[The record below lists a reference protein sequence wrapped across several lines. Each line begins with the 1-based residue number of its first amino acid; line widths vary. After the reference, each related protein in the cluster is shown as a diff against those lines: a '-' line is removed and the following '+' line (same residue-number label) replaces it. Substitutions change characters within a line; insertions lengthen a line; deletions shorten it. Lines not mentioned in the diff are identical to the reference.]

1 MTLFGLRISGAFLCL
16 FLAPA
21 FAFSQQSDLRE
32 DTPVAV
38 PRPAG
43 LTILGA
49 TEICEGSETALKA
62 EGEFESFTW
71 STGEIGRTIHVQKP
85 GTYEVSAK
93 TKGGCMY
100 TASITV
106 RVKPCT

>member
-1 MTLFGLRISGAFLCL
+1 MIPFASRLAGAVFCL

-21 FAFSQQSDLRE
+21 YTFAQQSDIRE
-32 DTPVAV
+32 ETQVV
-38 PRPAG
+38 VRPPAA

-62 EGEFESFTW
+62 EGEFESFSW

-85 GTYEVSAK
+85 GTYEVSAR
-93 TKGGCMY
+93 TKGGCLY
-100 TASITV
+100 TATITV

>member
-1 MTLFGLRISGAFLCL
+1 M
-16 FLAPA
+16 PA
-21 FAFSQQSDLRE
+21 FAFAQQSDIRE
-32 DTPVAV
+32 DAPVV
-38 PRPAG
+38 VRPAA